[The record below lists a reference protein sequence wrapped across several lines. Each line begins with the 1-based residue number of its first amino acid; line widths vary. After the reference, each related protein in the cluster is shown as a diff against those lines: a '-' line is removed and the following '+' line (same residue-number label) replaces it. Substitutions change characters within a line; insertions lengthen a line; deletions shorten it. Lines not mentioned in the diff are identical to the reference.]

1 MIAAIHAGWKGAFK
15 GIIKRTL
22 NFMIKKGCD
31 PKNVTAVI
39 GPCISVKNYEVKKDF
54 IKKLIKK
61 DGKNKKF
68 FKKIQN
74 KDFFDLKKYVLSQL
88 KALNI
93 KKIDIINKNTFN
105 PKNNFFSARRSIS
118 RNENDYGRN
127 ISVIMINWQYLMKLL
142 TGNSNKPLS
151 KNIAKY
157 LKSKLVNSSI
167 KKFSDG
173 EIYIEINE
181 NIRGNSIFIIQSIS
195 SPANDN
201 LMELLLCIDA
211 LKRSSAKNITAVIPY
226 FGYARQDRKVVPR
239 TSISAKLVS
248 NLITKAGA
256 DRVVTVD
263 LHAGQIQGFF
273 DIPVDNLFA
282 TPIFARHAKKNIKSK
297 NIICVAPDV
306 GGTERARALGKI
318 LNVELAIVDKRRPKP
333 GQSKVMNVIGNVKGK
348 TCIIVDDIIDS
359 GGTIVNAAKALKDRG
374 AKEVYVYI
382 THGVL
387 SGEAVDKIKKSVI
400 RKLVITDTIDNHDKI
415 KNVKNI
421 EVLPISALMG
431 EAIKRI
437 SNSTSVSDLFK

>member
-1 MIAAIHAGWKGAFK
+1 
-15 GIIKRTL
+15 
-22 NFMIKKGCD
+22 
-31 PKNVTAVI
+31 
-39 GPCISVKNYEVKKDF
+39 
-54 IKKLIKK
+54 
-61 DGKNKKF
+61 
-68 FKKIQN
+68 
-74 KDFFDLKKYVLSQL
+74 
-88 KALNI
+88 
-93 KKIDIINKNTFN
+93 
-105 PKNNFFSARRSIS
+105 
-118 RNENDYGRN
+118 
-127 ISVIMINWQYLMKLL
+127 MKLL
-142 TGNSNKPLS
+142 TGNSNKILS
-151 KNIAKY
+151 KKISKF
-157 LKSKLVNSSI
+157 LKSKLINSSI
-167 KKFSDG
+167 RKFADG

-273 DIPVDNLFA
+273 DIPVDNLFC
-282 TPIFARHAKKNIKSK
+282 THIFARHIKKNIKSK

-306 GGTERARALGKI
+306 GGNERARALGKS
-318 LNVELAIVDKRRPKP
+318 LDVGLAIVDKRRPAP
-333 GQSKVMNVIGNVKGK
+333 GKSQVMNIVGNVKDK
-348 TCIIVDDIIDS
+348 TCIVIDDIIDS
-359 GGTIVNAAKALKDRG
+359 GGTIINSAKALKDRG

-387 SGEAVDKIKKSVI
+387 SGEAVKKIQKSVI
-400 RKLVITDTIDNHDKI
+400 KKLVITDTIDNQI
-415 KNVKNI
+415 RVNRAKNI
-421 EVLPISALMG
+421 EVLTVSNLMG

>member
-1 MIAAIHAGWKGAFK
+1 M
-15 GIIKRTL
+15 
-22 NFMIKKGCD
+22 
-31 PKNVTAVI
+31 
-39 GPCISVKNYEVKKDF
+39 
-54 IKKLIKK
+54 
-61 DGKNKKF
+61 
-68 FKKIQN
+68 KI
-74 KDFFDLKKYVLSQL
+74 
-88 KALNI
+88 
-93 KKIDIINKNTFN
+93 
-105 PKNNFFSARRSIS
+105 
-118 RNENDYGRN
+118 
-127 ISVIMINWQYLMKLL
+127 L
-142 TGNSNKPLS
+142 TGNSNKHLS
-151 KNIAKY
+151 QKISKFLKNR
-157 LKSKLVNSSI
+157 LVNSNI
-167 KKFSDG
+167 RKFADG

-181 NIRGNSIFIIQSIS
+181 NIRGNSIFLIQSVS

-226 FGYARQDRKVVPR
+226 FGYARQDRKVAPR

-282 TPIFARHAKKNIKSK
+282 TPIFARHVKKKIKSK
-297 NIICVAPDV
+297 NLICVAPDV

-318 LNVELAIVDKRRPKP
+318 LNVGLAIVDKRRPKP
-333 GQSKVMNVIGNVKGK
+333 GQSQVMNIIGDVKGK
-348 TCIIVDDIIDS
+348 TCILVDDIIDS

-387 SGEAVDKIKKSVI
+387 SGEAVNKIKNSVI
-400 RKLVITDTIDNHDKI
+400 KNLVITDTIDNMNRVKGA
-415 KNVKNI
+415 KNI
-421 EVLPISALMG
+421 EVLSISSLMG

>member
-1 MIAAIHAGWKGAFK
+1 
-15 GIIKRTL
+15 
-22 NFMIKKGCD
+22 
-31 PKNVTAVI
+31 
-39 GPCISVKNYEVKKDF
+39 
-54 IKKLIKK
+54 
-61 DGKNKKF
+61 
-68 FKKIQN
+68 
-74 KDFFDLKKYVLSQL
+74 
-88 KALNI
+88 
-93 KKIDIINKNTFN
+93 
-105 PKNNFFSARRSIS
+105 
-118 RNENDYGRN
+118 
-127 ISVIMINWQYLMKLL
+127 MKLL
-142 TGNSNKPLS
+142 TGNSNKVLS

-167 KKFSDG
+167 RKFADG
-173 EIYIEINE
+173 EIYVEINE

-201 LMELLLCIDA
+201 LMELLLVIDA

-256 DRVVTVD
+256 DRIVTVD

-282 TPIFARHAKKNIKSK
+282 TPIFARHVKKKVKSK
-297 NIICVAPDV
+297 KIICVAPDV
-306 GGTERARALGKI
+306 GGTERARALGKL
-318 LNVELAIVDKRRPKP
+318 LNVGLAIVDKRRPKP
-333 GQSKVMNVIGNVKGK
+333 GQSQVMNVIGDVNNK

-359 GGTIVNAAKALKDRG
+359 GGTIVNAAKALKERG

-387 SGEAVDKIKKSVI
+387 SGEAVKKIKKSVI
-400 RKLVITDTIDNHDKI
+400 KNLVITDTIDNGEKT

-421 EVLPISALMG
+421 EVLPISGLMG

>member
-1 MIAAIHAGWKGAFK
+1 MKIVSCNSNQPLAE
-15 GIIKRTL
+15 GISAYL
-22 NFMIKKGCD
+22 NQ
-31 PKNVTAVI
+31 PLT
-39 GPCISVKNYEVKKDF
+39 
-54 IKKLIKK
+54 
-61 DGKNKKF
+61 
-68 FKKIQN
+68 
-74 KDFFDLKKYVLSQL
+74 
-88 KALNI
+88 KALV
-93 KKIDIINKNTFN
+93 
-105 PKNNFFSARRSIS
+105 RR
-118 RNENDYGRN
+118 
-127 ISVIMINWQYLMKLL
+127 
-142 TGNSNKPLS
+142 
-151 KNIAKY
+151 
-157 LKSKLVNSSI
+157 
-167 KKFSDG
+167 FSDMEVFVEIQENVRG
-173 EIYIEINE
+173 EDT
-181 NIRGNSIFIIQSIS
+181 FIIQSTS
-195 SPANDN
+195 YPANDN

-282 TPIFARHAKKNIKSK
+282 TPIFARHVKKKIKNK
-297 NIICVAPDV
+297 NMICVAPDV

-318 LNVELAIVDKRRPKP
+318 LNVGLAIVDKRRPKP
-333 GQSKVMNVIGNVKGK
+333 GQSQVMNIVGDVRGK
-348 TCIIVDDIIDS
+348 TCLVVDDIIDS

-387 SGEAVDKIKKSVI
+387 SGEAVKKIKNSVI
-400 RKLVITDTIDNHDKI
+400 KNLVITDTIDNASRT

-421 EVLPISALMG
+421 EVLPISSLMG